1 MCKVKCLCLVRKQIC
16 VLLDTY
22 IIVCNLCRVIGCFHS
37 SNGLKVTKLKFLV
50 SPFPSV
56 MLPIVIG

>member
-1 MCKVKCLCLVRKQIC
+1 MYKVKCLCFLRKQIC

-37 SNGLKVTKLKFLV
+37 SNGLKVTKLKFLLN
-50 SPFPSV
+50 PFPSAL
-56 MLPIVIG
+56 LPIVIG